1 VKDISNAGDGE
12 GGSWHHS
19 DGSLVDPADIEVSHE
34 AVAGLPVV
42 NAVLARLGFD
52 ALVGDYLPEPD
63 PRCALEPARAIGVV
77 VRNLVLGRAPLYGL
91 GAWASGFDPSLLGL
105 FAGEAELLNDDRVG
119 RALDE
124 LFAADRASLTTALSL
139 AAISAYGV
147 SLDELHN
154 DSTSICLYG
163 AYRGA
168 TGEARGGVTPPRPT
182 WGHSKDHRPDLK
194 QLVWVLTVSADGT
207 VPITYQMA
215 DGNTEDSTTHIAT
228 WDTCRGIAGR
238 ADFLYI
244 GDRKLATRDNMDHI
258 AAHGGR
264 FLTVLPRSRKEDE
277 TGRVWLA
284 AGPVPWAEVSRRPGT
299 HEADPP
305 EVWWAIPAPTC
316 STEGHRIVWM
326 RSSTK
331 RAHDAAARAD
341 RIERA
346 MAALGEL
353 ADSVASLRCRLKSRV
368 AVEQAAAAVVDK
380 AGAARWVRF
389 EVGEDIVSDYRQE
402 RRGRPGPNTRYRR
415 IDRSRFTLSYSTD
428 AAQVATDAASD
439 GCFPFVTNDTA
450 MTPAELLTAYKAQPH
465 LERRH
470 ATFKGVIEAV
480 PVHLKSDYR
489 IDALGFCF
497 YAALLTHALIE
508 RELRRAMTTAGITDL
523 PLYYEDRACKSPTA
537 ARVLEL
543 LDPLA
548 RTVVFHHHGVLAVQ
562 EPTLDPLQEQ
572 ILSLLHLP
580 TSPYGAA

>member
-1 VKDISNAGDGE
+1 MAATVQSSRRI
-12 GGSWHHS
+12 
-19 DGSLVDPADIEVSHE
+19 LVDPADIEVRREMLS
-34 AVAGLPVV
+34 GLPIV

-52 ALVGDYLPEPD
+52 TLVGDYLPEPD
-63 PRCALEPARAIGVV
+63 PRCGLESVRAIGVL
-77 VRNLVLGRAPLYGL
+77 VRNLALGRAPLYGL
-91 GAWASGFDPSLLGL
+91 GAWASGYDPALLGL
-105 FAGEAELLNDDRVG
+105 FAGEAELCNDDRVG

-124 LFAADRASLTTALSL
+124 LFLADRASLTTALSL
-139 AAISAYGV
+139 AAIAAYGI

-163 AYRGA
+163 AYRDA
-168 TGEARGGVTPPRPT
+168 TGQARGGVSPPRPT

-194 QLVWVLTVSADGT
+194 QLVWILTVSADGA
-207 VPITYQMA
+207 VPITHQMV

-258 AAHGGR
+258 ASRGGR
-264 FLTVLPRSRKEDE
+264 FLTVLPRTRKEDD
-277 TGRVWLA
+277 TGRAWLA
-284 AGPVPWAEVSRRPGT
+284 TGPIAWAEISRHPGRRK
-299 HEADPP
+299 ADPP
-305 EVWWAIPAPTC
+305 EVWWAVPAPTC
-316 STEGHRIVWM
+316 SAEGHRIVWV

-346 MAALGEL
+346 GAGLGEL
-353 ADSVASLRCRLKSRV
+353 AAGLASPRSRLKSRV
-368 AVEQAAAAVVDK
+368 GVEDAATAVIDG
-380 AGAARWVRF
+380 AGAGRWVRF
-389 EVGEDIVSDYRQE
+389 EVSEEVDSDYRQE

-428 AAQVATDAASD
+428 AGQVATDAASD
-439 GCFPFVTNDTA
+439 GCFPFVTNDKT

-470 ATFKGVIEAV
+470 ATFKGVLEAV
-480 PVHLKSDYR
+480 PVQLKSDYR
-489 IDALGFCF
+489 IDALGFCL

-508 RELRRAMTTAGITDL
+508 RELRQAMTATGIAAL

-548 RTVVFHHHGVLAVQ
+548 RTVVLHHDSLLALQ
-562 EPTLDPLQEQ
+562 EPILSPLQEQ
-572 ILSLLHLP
+572 VLRLLSVP

>member
-1 VKDISNAGDGE
+1 MGATVQAGRRI
-12 GGSWHHS
+12 
-19 DGSLVDPADIEVSHE
+19 LVDPGDVEVSRE

-42 NAVLARLGFD
+42 NAVLARLG
-52 ALVGDYLPEPD
+52 LVQLLESYLPAPD
-63 PRCALEPARAIGVV
+63 PRCGLEPARAIGVL
-77 VRNLVLGRAPLYGL
+77 VRNLVLGRRPLYGL
-91 GAWASGFDPSLLGL
+91 GAWAAGLDPGLLGL

-119 RALDE
+119 RALDQ
-124 LFAADRASLTTALSL
+124 LFLADRASLTTSLSL
-139 AAISAYGV
+139 AAIAAYGV

-163 AYRGA
+163 AYREA
-168 TGEARGGVTPPRPT
+168 TGEPRGGVTPARPT

-194 QLVWVLTVSADGT
+194 QLVWILTVSADGA

-228 WDTCRGIAGR
+228 WDTCRAIAGR

-277 TGRVWLA
+277 TGRAWLA
-284 AGPVPWAEVSRRPGT
+284 AGPIDWAEISRRPGKRK
-299 HEADPP
+299 ADPP
-305 EVWWAIPAPTC
+305 EVWWAVPAPTC
-316 STEGHRIVWM
+316 SAEGHRIVWM

-346 MAALGEL
+346 MAVLGEL
-353 ADSVASLRCRLKSRV
+353 AASVAKPRCRLNSRV
-368 AVEQAAAAVVDK
+368 AVEDAAAAAVDK

-389 EVGEDIVSDYRQE
+389 EVAEVVVCDYRQE
-402 RRGRPGPNTRYRR
+402 QRGRPGPNTRYRR
-415 IDRSRFTLSYSTD
+415 IDRSRFTLSFSTD

-450 MTPAELLTAYKAQPH
+450 MTPAELLAAYKAQPH

-480 PVHLKSDYR
+480 PVQLKSDCR
-489 IDALGFCF
+489 IDALGFCL

-508 RELRRAMTTAGITDL
+508 RELRRAMAAAGISDL

-537 ARVLEL
+537 ARVLDL
-543 LDPLA
+543 LDPIA
-548 RTVVFHHHGVLAVQ
+548 RTVVFHHGRVLAVQ

-572 ILSLLHLP
+572 ILTLLGVP